1 MKPCLRD
8 WFPVL
13 IQCLSLEA
21 ASRAQYET
29 GFPRSSSGSQFLR
42 WDVDRRGAD
51 FLAAEKSRC
60 MTDSPWSLCL
70 AVSESPARSKVLHQ
84 AENQNDKNNIYVNN
98 MQRSLLIVLIVQYDR
113 PSSRKG
119 RKQRSFQIINSVT
132 YATETRNFLLKV
144 TATTLAPRIWNNEN
158 LCHVLMCIR
167 RWRRNFFLQ
176 WPWTLVYDF
185 DSRIFAIGK
194 IKLKQR
200 ATHVAPRWFS
210 SKLLSGYTHTDKHTH
225 TRPIALSEPLQRP
238 VKRWLIHYAD

>member
-21 ASRAQYET
+21 ASRARYET
-29 GFPRSSSGSQFLR
+29 GFPRSSSGSRFLR

-98 MQRSLLIVLIVQYDR
+98 MQRSLLIQYNTIQYNTKFVKR
-113 PSSRKG
+113 HVAVASE
-119 RKQRSFQIINSVT
+119 
-132 YATETRNFLLKV
+132 AFLLSS
-144 TATTLAPRIWNNEN
+144 TIGLALEKAENN
-158 LCHVLMCIR
+158 VL
-167 RWRRNFFLQ
+167 
-176 WPWTLVYDF
+176 
-185 DSRIFAIGK
+185 
-194 IKLKQR
+194 
-200 ATHVAPRWFS
+200 
-210 SKLLSGYTHTDKHTH
+210 SKS
-225 TRPIALSEPLQRP
+225 
-238 VKRWLIHYAD
+238 